1 VIQAPEIFTTARLVL
16 RRPVFS
22 DAADMYEYASDP
34 EVTRY
39 MTWRTHTDIRASV
52 AFLETCAPSW
62 ESGQEF
68 CWVVTVKP
76 ADRAV
81 GAIACRVRG
90 HAVDFGYAL
99 NRKVWGHGYATE
111 AARTVVAWAMSLPS
125 VYRVWAHCDTENRA
139 SVRVLEKT
147 GLVLE
152 GTLRRSMIRPN
163 LSEKPR
169 DIFVYAKVQ
178 DTA

>member
-1 VIQAPEIFTTARLVL
+1 MIQVPEIFTTERLVM
-16 RRPVFS
+16 RRPLLS
-22 DAADMYEYASDP
+22 DAVDIYEYASDP
-34 EVTRY
+34 EVARY
-39 MTWRTHTDIRASV
+39 MAWRTHSDIRESV
-52 AFLETCAPSW
+52 AFLETCAPAW

-68 CWVVTVKP
+68 CWVVIIKP
-76 ADRAV
+76 EDRAV

-99 NRKVWGHGYATE
+99 SREVWGQGYATE
-111 AARTVVAWAMSLPS
+111 AARAVVTWAMSLPG
-125 VYRVWAHCDTENRA
+125 VYRVWATCDTENLA

-147 GLVLE
+147 GLSLE
-152 GTLRRSMIRPN
+152 GTLRRSMIRLN